1 MFYVMMLRN
10 KQVICHG
17 GFSLEFMA
25 YAKRSRLKKRDP
37 YCHVEIVESRPD
49 PTQPDPTQS
58 RSGTPVPDPTIKKA
72 TRSRSPF
79 SCSYSVF

>member
-1 MFYVMMLRN
+1 MYYVMMLRN

-37 YCHVEIVESRPD
+37 YCHVEVVQSRPD
-49 PTQPDPTQS
+49 SDLAY
-58 RSGTPVPDPTIKKA
+58 IN
-72 TRSRSPF
+72 
-79 SCSYSVF
+79 C

>member
-1 MFYVMMLRN
+1 MFYVMMVRN

-37 YCHVEIVESRPD
+37 YCHVEIVESRPN
-49 PTQPDPTQS
+49 PTQS
-58 RSGTPVPDPTIKKA
+58 RPDNKKGLPDQG
-72 TRSRSPF
+72 SPL
-79 SCSYSVF
+79 V